1 MDNCSNESN
10 ETEGKVAV
18 CGVYGTIGINGYGIM
33 RGKMKYSRVHKL
45 LTCGMNGIVLK
56 AVIIT

>member
-33 RGKMKYSRVHKL
+33 RGKMKYSWVHKL

-56 AVIIT
+56 A